1 LILDHHSVIVLDE
14 AGMARTDDL
23 AKLLRLVEERQ
34 AKVVLVGD
42 PHQLGAVGPG
52 GIFRT
57 LVGDHGAHELETVR
71 RFRHAWEAAAS
82 LHLREGNPSILP
94 AYLRHGRLEGG
105 SRAEMVERAF
115 AAWRDAHDA
124 GRSLLLMAGDNAT
137 VEELSRRCRAELVTR
152 GHVGEE
158 SVRIAT
164 GRASSGDEIVTLEND
179 RRITTTR
186 GEFVH
191 NGARWSV
198 TGTLADGSIHVAS
211 LETGERAVLPSEY
224 VREHVALGYAL
235 TIHKAQGKTAERA
248 IVLVDEKMSAAQ
260 LYVGMSRGRDEN
272 RAFVICSDDDPDAHV
287 RRPAS
292 GALEVLARVLR
303 HDEAD
308 RSAHDVMRRNLA
320 RFDDPRLLADLHEVA
335 RWRIE
340 QGAGP
345 DRSAEIA
352 ALATRANVDA
362 ARAVLR
368 EAQLAA
374 IRAED
379 AMRLA
384 ESRVSESQR
393 EPLRARLPGRV
404 GRETRRFAGTE
415 QHNARWALDE
425 ARRRKRRSL
434 RECGAARARLAD
446 AEQAA
451 RNLVSLR
458 QTQVA
463 REAWIA
469 QHPTEVGW
477 ERDLLARIEA
487 AARADRDHGDDY
499 ARRMVARSRGPRRE
513 MPSAER
519 TPRRAPLD
527 PATEAVL
534 KRGLS
539 PQRAPSPQPVLSP
552 RREGPVRER

>member
-1 LILDHHSVIVLDE
+1 
-14 AGMARTDDL
+14 M
-23 AKLLRLVEERQ
+23 K
-34 AKVVLVGD
+34 
-42 PHQLGAVGPG
+42 
-52 GIFRT
+52 
-57 LVGDHGAHELETVR
+57 TV
-71 RFRHAWEAAAS
+71 
-82 LHLREGNPSILP
+82 
-94 AYLRHGRLEGG
+94 
-105 SRAEMVERAF
+105 
-115 AAWRDAHDA
+115 
-124 GRSLLLMAGDNAT
+124 
-137 VEELSRRCRAELVTR
+137 C
-152 GHVGEE
+152 
-158 SVRIAT
+158 
-164 GRASSGDEIVTLEND
+164 
-179 RRITTTR
+179 
-186 GEFVH
+186 
-191 NGARWSV
+191 
-198 TGTLADGSIHVAS
+198 
-211 LETGERAVLPSEY
+211 
-224 VREHVALGYAL
+224 VALV
-235 TIHKAQGKTAERA
+235 IHKAQGKTAEGA

-260 LYVGMSRGRDEN
+260 LYVGMSRGRGEN

-335 RWRIE
+335 LWRIE

-352 ALATRANVDA
+352 ALAPRVSLDA
-362 ARAVLR
+362 ARAALR
-368 EAQLAA
+368 EAELAA

-393 EPLRARLPGRV
+393 EPLRARLPGRID
-404 GRETRRFAGTE
+404 RETRRFAGIE
-415 QHNARWALDE
+415 QHNARWALEE
-425 ARRRKRRSL
+425 ARRCERRAL

-458 QTQVA
+458 QTLVV

-487 AARADRDHGDDY
+487 AACSDRDHGDDY
-499 ARRMVARSRGPRRE
+499 ALRMVARSRGPRRE
-513 MPSAER
+513 MPSAEG
-519 TPRRAPLD
+519 TPRRSPLD

-539 PQRAPSPQPVLSP
+539 PRRAPSPQPVLSL